1 MNNAPN
7 LNINHEEEVDYNH
20 QGQYNQ
26 QISTQITQTMQT
38 TADNASNMQTQKPIQ
53 QYSQNSQHNINQQ
66 EQKWKK
72 VEYKKRIRNSPEDT
86 NSRKRQTSISDYWLN
101 KPVETNNIYEKL
113 SDEETSEK
121 SEKLD
126 SNLNRIETKSP
137 PIFVEGVENIIPL
150 KQLLENIAKD
160 KYTIKILRNNQVKIQ
175 PLSSEKYLPIME
187 ALKKK
192 GTQGFTY
199 QSKNDRKFKVVLRNM
214 HSTTNLEELKKEIE
228 NKNHK
233 VIKITNILHA
243 KTKEPL
249 PLFFIELEQRDNNK
263 DIYKIN
269 QILNTIIS
277 FEQPYK
283 KRDIPQCTRCQAYGH
298 TKNYCFRSPRCV
310 KCAENHITSDCPRKA
325 KFEEVKC
332 YNCGGNHPASYKGCE
347 IRKQLQQKLF
357 PKLRLKQ
364 QMDKP
369 KQQNQTANTNI
380 AEQIQPNISY
390 AQITKMDRI
399 SLEQAEKTQQMTATN
414 TTGQQ
419 GINKIEEMLL
429 QLISKM
435 DNMLSLLAA
444 MITKIK

>member
-7 LNINHEEEVDYNH
+7 LNINHEEEEDYSQ

-38 TADNASNMQTQKPIQ
+38 TADNASKMQTQKSIQ

-101 KPVETNNIYEKL
+101 KPVETNNLYEKL
-113 SDEETSEK
+113 SDEKTSEK
-121 SEKLD
+121 SGKLD
-126 SNLNRIETKSP
+126 INVNRIETKSP

-160 KYTIKILRNNQVKIQ
+160 KYSIKILRNNQVKIQ

-199 QSKNDRKFKVVLRNM
+199 QRKNNRKFKVVLRNM
-214 HSTTNLEELKKEIE
+214 HSTTNLEELKEEIE

-249 PLFFIELEQRDNNK
+249 PL
-263 DIYKIN
+263 
-269 QILNTIIS
+269 
-277 FEQPYK
+277 
-283 KRDIPQCTRCQAYGH
+283 
-298 TKNYCFRSPRCV
+298 
-310 KCAENHITSDCPRKA
+310 
-325 KFEEVKC
+325 
-332 YNCGGNHPASYKGCE
+332 
-347 IRKQLQQKLF
+347 
-357 PKLRLKQ
+357 
-364 QMDKP
+364 
-369 KQQNQTANTNI
+369 
-380 AEQIQPNISY
+380 
-390 AQITKMDRI
+390 
-399 SLEQAEKTQQMTATN
+399 
-414 TTGQQ
+414 
-419 GINKIEEMLL
+419 
-429 QLISKM
+429 
-435 DNMLSLLAA
+435 
-444 MITKIK
+444 